1 MSDTLRC
8 SVVTP
13 VESLFEGEARYVNLP
28 AWDGQLGVM
37 PQTSPF
43 LTRLGTGVLTI
54 ELSTGHKVFAI
65 DGGFA
70 QMQDGVLTML
80 TDAAAPAESID
91 ATKASEELA
100 TASAR
105 VAEGAASQKERQRLE
120 RAQKLA
126 FTKVALARR

>member
-1 MSDTLRC
+1 MADTLRC

-13 VESLFEGEARYVNLP
+13 VESLFEGHATYVNLP

-54 ELSTGHKVFAI
+54 EQDSAARRFAV

-70 QMQDGVLTML
+70 QMQEGVLTLL
-80 TDAAAPAESID
+80 TDGGIAA
-91 ATKASEELA
+91 
-100 TASAR
+100 
-105 VAEGAASQKERQRLE
+105 
-120 RAQKLA
+120 
-126 FTKVALARR
+126 